1 MIEKSDQQ
9 LDVDEQK
16 RVLDATFELLGEGRL
31 QVDVVEKVAEKA
43 GLESRRIY
51 LHYGGPSKLMQAL
64 MERELEV
71 IAGSVPVPELRFPG
85 ETMGDE
91 LRVMARI
98 LVDECRSHLGFLKTC
113 LVEAIRNPEFADAFY
128 RTFILRGRE
137 LFAEFLNARKMRGE
151 LREETDV
158 EAAAA
163 FFLSGL
169 IFSLLALEV
178 FGGKRVEDVD
188 DARLIGGMPDLFLL
202 GILPRR

>member
-1 MIEKSDQQ
+1 MFDRTDQQ
-9 LDVDEQK
+9 LEIDEQT
-16 RVLDATFELLGEGRL
+16 RVLDATFDLLGEGRL
-31 QVDVVEKVAEKA
+31 QVDVVEKVADKA
-43 GLESRRIY
+43 GVESRRIY

-71 IAGSVPVPELRFPG
+71 IAGSVPAPELRFPG

-113 LVEAIRNPEFADAFY
+113 LVEAVRNPEFADVFY
-128 RTFILRGRE
+128 RTFILRGRR
-137 LFAEFLNARKMRGE
+137 LFAEFLNARKTRGE
-151 LREETDV
+151 LRDDTDV

-169 IFSLLALEV
+169 IFSLLAFEV
-178 FGGKRVEDVD
+178 FGGRKVEEID
-188 DARLIGGMPDLFLL
+188 DARLIGGMSDLFLR
-202 GILPRR
+202 GILPRS